1 MGKKTRIVLLAVT
14 VVIAVFTFG
23 MMWAVRPN
31 AQDPVL
37 EAARERQS
45 EPLLSVSE
53 PLETDTAAISAEEK
67 MAEKVAALLSSDEE
81 FISALS
87 NQIAANVS
95 LDDYIPEITE
105 TVYSRIAEDFDE
117 NLESGVLALYE
128 KYSKAL
134 TSDIV
139 MAILEEYDALSTEE
153 KADVLS
159 MDEIVTLL
167 YDRYRGSIISDI
179 AASISIDIAD
189 DSVAIATLTEEE
201 ARAIAEEIY
210 EANKEEII
218 SEAENRILADY
229 SALSTKEKIAIL
241 SLEDQ
246 ILVLYD
252 SYRDALVEDILSE
265 APETLDRAAV
275 EGIIIAMYEINRDY
289 IVSELLSELPEV
301 ETLSEEE
308 VSDIIYG
315 LYDENRDWIVSD
327 IASELDSL
335 SEDDIIAMYDEYA
348 AFIAD
353 DVARRVHG
361 DEEAEIAVM
370 SEEAAEPEVQEE
382 VIEEIPEE
390 PVAEETAVPEP
401 VVEETAPQKTQISVP
416 SFSASVAP
424 DASAEEYQA
433 AREAQRRSEIE
444 KALSFIQ

>member
-105 TVYSRIAEDFDE
+105 TVYSRIADDFDE

-139 MAILEEYDALSTEE
+139 MAYDALSTEE

-179 AASISIDIAD
+179 AASISIDVAD

-210 EANKEEII
+210 EANK
-218 SEAENRILADY
+218 ADY
-229 SALSTKEKIAIL
+229 SALSTEEKSAIL

-335 SEDDIIAMYDEYA
+335 SEDDIVAMYDEYA

-361 DEEAEIAVM
+361 DEEAEVAVM

>member
-1 MGKKTRIVLLAVT
+1 
-14 VVIAVFTFG
+14 
-23 MMWAVRPN
+23 
-31 AQDPVL
+31 
-37 EAARERQS
+37 
-45 EPLLSVSE
+45 
-53 PLETDTAAISAEEK
+53 
-67 MAEKVAALLSSDEE
+67 
-81 FISALS
+81 
-87 NQIAANVS
+87 
-95 LDDYIPEITE
+95 
-105 TVYSRIAEDFDE
+105 
-117 NLESGVLALYE
+117 
-128 KYSKAL
+128 
-134 TSDIV
+134 

-179 AASISIDIAD
+179 AASISIDVAD

-229 SALSTKEKIAIL
+229 SALSTEEKIAIL

-301 ETLSEEE
+301 ETLSEKE

-335 SEDDIIAMYDEYA
+335 SGDDIVAMYDEYA

-361 DEEAEIAVM
+361 DEEAEVAVM

-424 DASAEEYQA
+424 GASAEEYQA